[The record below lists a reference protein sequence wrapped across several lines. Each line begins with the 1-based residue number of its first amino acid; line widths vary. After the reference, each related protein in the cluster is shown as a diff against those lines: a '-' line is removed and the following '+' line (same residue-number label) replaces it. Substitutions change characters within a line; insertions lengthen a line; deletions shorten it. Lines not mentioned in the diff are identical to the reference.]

1 MDRGPLGVEGG
12 ILRTSSMA
20 SCLTLGAVDL
30 NAGISTC
37 TVSLARFHWQLR
49 DPLVRVPGQSQT
61 ILILLAILG
70 GLICFWLVRQTRSF
84 MTATIRQRLF
94 ASFMVVVLL
103 PALAFAMV
111 GTVVGYRSGRQQVI
125 DQLESVA
132 TIKEAE
138 LNTWVGNVQTDLYSA
153 VLSHEV
159 VQDMRLVLAP
169 SRHPSLGHIAYENLH
184 GTFDQVVAESPRID
198 EFFLMDLRR
207 RVVLSTD
214 ARREGKSGGPDSNI
228 YFYEGLKGPY
238 LYPPSYHLSVGGIAV
253 VAVRPVYDERG
264 EVLGVV
270 GARAGPEGL
279 TEIMLERAGLGHTG
293 ETYLVTTS
301 YVVLTEP
308 RVRPSGWSRTVWA
321 FTEGAKKALSTQ
333 TNGSGVYQNYNRVPV
348 IGVYHWLPELG
359 LALIAEQGEAEAM
372 SSVYATLGIYLGVT
386 VIAATAAAVLSL
398 AVARTIAGPLSSLAE
413 MATRVAEGDL
423 DRLAPVEREDEI
435 GALAEAFNSMT
446 KQVRDLIGGLERRVR
461 ERTQALR
468 EANEALRRRALQ
480 LETSA
485 EVSRDITSILDIN
498 ELLDSVVRVIRDAFG
513 YHHVHIYLV
522 DEDGKQ
528 LIMRASTGSG
538 RPDLGH
544 LDLEGGGVNALA
556 VRTGQAVRIDDVTRD
571 ERYAL
576 NEHLHDVQ
584 SELVVPLH
592 VGTQVIGT
600 LNVEGSK
607 AGAFGD
613 EDVLVIQSLGDQI
626 AIAIQ
631 NARLYDHSRELATLE
646 ERHRLAR
653 ELHDSVTQ
661 SLFSLDLHAK
671 AIGTYLKQNPGAA
684 EEKVHQLR
692 RITQDTLRE
701 MRSVIF
707 DLRPSALQDSNLE
720 AALRQEVERL
730 SRADGPEIT
739 LEVTGSGVTSSAI
752 EQALLRIAQEAL
764 HNAVE
769 HAHAE
774 HIAVSVEALDD
785 RVRLL
790 VSDDGWGFDPAS
802 ARCSGRGFGLV
813 GMRERAEEL
822 DGSLEIVSRRGEG
835 CRVAVWLPTH

>member
-1 MDRGPLGVEGG
+1 M
-12 ILRTSSMA
+12 
-20 SCLTLGAVDL
+20 
-30 NAGISTC
+30 
-37 TVSLARFHWQLR
+37 
-49 DPLVRVPGQSQT
+49 T
-61 ILILLAILG
+61 ILFSTVLFRNTARLWSLVSGLDSLFAPVIQRPETFSRHLPPQSEAFQVLLVAAMVA
-70 GLICFWLVRQTRSF
+70 LVCAAMTRVARGF
-84 MTATIRQRLF
+84 LTATIRQRLF

-103 PALAFAMV
+103 PALAFAVV

-138 LNTWVGNVQTDLYSA
+138 LNTWVGNIQTELHAA

-169 SRHPSLGHIAYENLH
+169 SRHPSLGNIAYENLH
-184 GTFDQVVAESPRID
+184 GTFDQTVAESTRID
-198 EFFLMDLRR
+198 ELFLMDLRR

-214 ARREGKSGGPDSNI
+214 ARREGKSGGPDSNV
-228 YFYEGLKGPY
+228 YFYEGLEGPY

-253 VAVRPVYDERG
+253 VAVRPVHDESG

-279 TEIMLERAGLGHTG
+279 TEIMLERAGLGDTG

-308 RVRPSGWSRTVWA
+308 RIRPTGWSRTVWA
-321 FTEGAKKALSTQ
+321 FTEGAKNALSTQ

-359 LALIAEQGEAEAM
+359 LALMAEQGEAEAM

-386 VIAATAAAVLSL
+386 VVAATAAAILSL
-398 AVARTIAGPLSSLAE
+398 AVARTIAGPLSSLVE
-413 MATRVAEGDL
+413 MATRVADGDL
-423 DRLAPVEREDEI
+423 DRLAPVERDDEI
-435 GALAEAFNSMT
+435 GALAGAFNSMT
-446 KQVRDLIGGLERRVR
+446 RQVRDLIGGLERRVR

-468 EANEALRRRALQ
+468 EANETLRRRALQ

-485 EVSRDITSILDIN
+485 RVSREITSILDIN
-498 ELLDSVVRVIRDAFG
+498 ELLDSVVELIRDAFG
-513 YHHVHIYLV
+513 HYHVHIFLV
-522 DEDGKQ
+522 DDATNQ
-528 LIMRASTGSG
+528 LVMRASTATGG
-538 RPDLGH
+538 LDLH
-544 LDLEGGGVNALA
+544 ALDLEGSGVNALA
-556 VRTGQAVRIDDVTRD
+556 ARTGQAVRIDDVTRD
-571 ERYAL
+571 ERYVR

-592 VGTQVIGT
+592 VGAQVIGT

-607 AGAFGD
+607 ASAFGD

-631 NARLYDHSRELATLE
+631 NARLYDRSRELATLE

-671 AIGTYLKQNPGAA
+671 AIGTYLKQNPRVA
-684 EEKVHQLR
+684 EEKVNELR

-707 DLRPSALQDSNLE
+707 DLRPSTLQDSNLE

-730 SRADGPEIT
+730 RRADGPEIM
-739 LEVTGSGVTSSAI
+739 LEVTGSGVASTEV

-774 HIAVSVEALDD
+774 HIAVSVEMLED
-785 RVRLL
+785 RVTLL
-790 VSDDGWGFDPAS
+790 VSDDGRGFDPAS
-802 ARCSGRGFGLV
+802 ARSSRRGLGLV
-813 GMRERAEEL
+813 GMRERTEEL
-822 DGSLEIVSRRGEG
+822 DGSLEIVSRHGEG